1 MMGANHLGG
10 LLKNKITK
18 MKNWINKKIL
28 ITGANGFVG
37 KALVKTLKEM
47 GADNLLTP
55 TSTEVNLT
63 KEGDVKGFLQ
73 LHKPEIVLH
82 LAGKVG
88 GVAINKAK
96 PAEFFYEN
104 IMMGVLL
111 MHNSYIN
118 GVEKFVSLAAGCGY
132 PKNLPVPFTEEG
144 FWNGLPDENSYGYSL
159 AKKNLIIQSWAYRE
173 QYGFDSTILLPA
185 NLYGPEDN
193 FNLEASHV
201 VPALIRKFI
210 EAKDNNSD
218 SVEVWGTGKAT
229 REFLYVDDA
238 VKAIIDSVD
247 CKESGPFNLGTGVES
262 TVKELVE
269 TIAQLVDYK
278 GNIVWNSDRPDG
290 QPRRFYDMS
299 KFKETYGYVP
309 NTKLIDGLRITIDW
323 FKQNKNS
330 IRK

>member
-1 MMGANHLGG
+1 MNYLNNNEIVQKDIINDTNKDST
-10 LLKNKITK
+10 KNQCRNIGVVSGIYKI
-18 MKNWINKKIL
+18 INKV
-28 ITGANGFVG
+28 NGKYYVG
-37 KALVKTLKEM
+37 NSKNIYKRWIKHKS
-47 GADNLLTP
+47 LLRH
-55 TSTEVNLT
+55 N
-63 KEGDVKGFLQ
+63 KHINDYLQ
-73 LHKPEIVLH
+73 NAFNAYGES
-82 LAGKVG
+82 
-88 GVAINKAK
+88 NF
-96 PAEFFYEN
+96 EF
-104 IMMGVLL
+104 I
-111 MHNSYIN
+111 I
-118 GVEKFVSLAAGCGY
+118 VEKCLIE
-132 PKNLPVPFTEEG
+132 NLKKLEQKY
-144 FWNGLPDENSYGYSL
+144 LDI
-159 AKKNLIIQSWAYRE
+159 AKSTQNDNYNL
-173 QYGFDSTILLPA
+173 
-185 NLYGPEDN
+185 NN
-193 FNLEASHV
+193 SHV
-201 VPALIRKFI
+201 LPALIRKFI

-309 NTKLIDGLRITIDW
+309 DTKLIDGLKITIDW

>member
-1 MMGANHLGG
+1 MVGNHLGG

-18 MKNWINKKIL
+18 MKNWIDKKIL

-37 KALVKTLKEM
+37 KALVRTLKEM
-47 GADNLLTP
+47 GASDLLTP
-55 TSTEVNLT
+55 SSQQLDLT
-63 KEGDVKGFLQ
+63 KEEQVKSYFESNSPQ
-73 LHKPEIVLH
+73 IVLH

-111 MHNSYIN
+111 MHQSYLN
-118 GVEKFVSLAAGCGY
+118 GVDKFVSLAAGCGY
-132 PKNLPVPFTEEG
+132 PKNLSVPFTEEG
-144 FWNGLPDENSYGYSL
+144 FWLGLPDENSYGYSL

-269 TIAQLVDYK
+269 TIAEITEYT

-290 QPRRFYDMS
+290 QPRRFYDMT

-309 NTKLIDGLRITIDW
+309 DTKLIDGLKITIDW
-323 FKQNKNS
+323 FKQNKDTF
-330 IRK
+330 RK